1 MNLVFELGLGILT
14 ALAGLIAPG
23 MLNMTALKIKMNVGL
38 KQSVQY
44 SVGAIVIIFFQSLAG
59 VFFADWLS
67 NHQEVILLLKKIGIG
82 VFYVLSIYFF
92 YLSYKNSKPGAEL
105 KAPKKKYFARG
116 VGMSALNMLSIPFYV
131 AMALVYVGKGW
142 LSSDLLD
149 TLFFCLGA
157 GIGSAA
163 IFFLYIRFADFIKR
177 EVGFI
182 ARNINVILGVI
193 FVLIASSTLYNL

>member
-1 MNLVFELGLGILT
+1 
-14 ALAGLIAPG
+14 
-23 MLNMTALKIKMNVGL
+23 
-38 KQSVQY
+38 
-44 SVGAIVIIFFQSLAG
+44 
-59 VFFADWLS
+59 
-67 NHQEVILLLKKIGIG
+67 
-82 VFYVLSIYFF
+82 
-92 YLSYKNSKPGAEL
+92 
-105 KAPKKKYFARG
+105 
-116 VGMSALNMLSIPFYV
+116 MSALNMLSIPFYV